1 MTNIAKHT
9 AADTQTVRWIKTHW
23 DAGQLHV
30 DDSFQRRFVW
40 QERHSARLIETI
52 LLGYAVPEIFVWE
65 GSTDPVSGD
74 TTWSIVDGQQRI
86 RSLVS
91 FINGEFALL
100 ANYLSE
106 EGKVRGLSGKTF
118 DELEEIDRKA
128 IWGYRLRINI
138 IGNEV
143 EKDEIK
149 RMFLRLNS
157 TNMTLNPQELRRAR
171 FDGEFLQAAEAIAND
186 PVWRQEGKE
195 LFTESETR
203 RMRDVQFVTGILIFL
218 RRGLNEDLGQS
229 NINKIYDAYNAQY
242 AESEVDKSEVVRLAK
257 AALQVAGDQPDAI
270 KLLQAKV
277 HLYTLMIAITRLGDS
292 VEDAHK
298 QRYAEFVSAY
308 LAAGDD
314 VAPSNDV
321 EAVAS
326 EYRQLSK
333 EGVQKRLNRS
343 RRVALLSRWLRDG
356 KFKSVLSEDAEL
368 DKDGPDE
375 VQIIDG
381 SEDVPDEPLI

>member
-9 AADTQTVRWIKTHW
+9 AADTQTVRWVKGHW
-23 DAGQLHV
+23 DKGHLHV

-40 QERHSARLIETI
+40 QEKHSASLIETI

-65 GSTDPVSGD
+65 GTTNAETGE

-86 RSLVS
+86 RSLVAY
-91 FINGEFALL
+91 IEGEFALL
-100 ANYLSE
+100 PNYLTI
-106 EGKVRGLSGKTF
+106 EGRAEDFAGKKF
-118 DELEEIDRKA
+118 DELSDDDRRS
-128 IWGYRLRINI
+128 IWGYRLRINTI
-138 IGNEV
+138 SNEV
-143 EKDEIK
+143 GKDEIK

-171 FDGEFLQAAEAIAND
+171 FDGAFLNNAEAIAND
-186 PVWRQEGKE
+186 PIWRQAGKE
-195 LFTESETR
+195 LFNEAETR

-218 RRGLNEDLGQS
+218 RRGLNEDLGQA
-229 NINKIYDAYNAQY
+229 NINKIYDAYNAEYQE
-242 AESEVDKSEVVRLAK
+242 AADDRNEVIRLAS
-257 AALQVAGDQPDAI
+257 AALQVAGDNVDSV

-277 HLYTLMIAITRLGDS
+277 HLYTLMIAATRLNAPIGD
-292 VEDAHK
+292 EHT
-298 QRYAEFVSAY
+298 QRYSEFVTAY

-314 VAPSNDV
+314 VEPQSDV
-321 EAVAS
+321 EHVAS

-343 RRVALLSRWLRDG
+343 RRVALLSRWLREG
-356 KFKSVLSEDAEL
+356 RFKSVLSEDAEL
-368 DKDGPDE
+368 DKDEPEE

-381 SEDVPDEPLI
+381 SENVPDEPLI